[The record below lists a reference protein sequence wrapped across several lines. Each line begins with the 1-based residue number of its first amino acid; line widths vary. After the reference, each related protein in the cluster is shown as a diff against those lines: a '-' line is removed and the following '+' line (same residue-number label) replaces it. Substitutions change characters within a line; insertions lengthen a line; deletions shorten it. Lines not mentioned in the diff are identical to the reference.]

1 MTDYNFGKQN
11 FVKPVVEQ
19 KDRVYFLIPYDQK
32 DKAKTLGYKW
42 DMDKKC
48 WYKDIS
54 FTRNL
59 VLCYGIHK
67 NHNEPHIYDKYNDLF
82 SVKEKEPILDEECIN
97 KTVQTRSMLYSA

>member
-19 KDRVYFLIPYDQK
+19 KE
-32 DKAKTLGYKW
+32 W

-48 WYKDIS
+48 WYKDIL
-54 FTRNL
+54 FNRNL
-59 VLCYGIHK
+59 VWCYGIHK